1 MGLWLSLAG
10 IRAANKEATNRNLNH
25 PKKGDIIRVSPI
37 RSKEHI
43 QAIKNLLVN
52 KPRNLAIFTLGINT
66 ALRASDIL
74 GITFGNVEDLKV
86 GEGFKLREKKTKKVR
101 RVVLNEASHA
111 AIQGYLKI
119 RPRTNPNV
127 PLFLSR
133 VGKNRSITVSTL
145 NNLVKKWGRKVGVK
159 ENLGSH
165 SLRKSFG
172 YHQRLAG
179 TSIPILMMAFNHSSQ
194 FQTLSYL
201 GIEDEELTDAFL
213 NVI

>member
-1 MGLWLSLAG
+1 MK
-10 IRAANKEATNRNLNH
+10 ICKNPNH
-25 PKKGDIIRVSPI
+25 PRKGDIIKVSPI
-37 RSKEHI
+37 RKKEHI
-43 QAIKNLLVN
+43 EAIKKLL
-52 KPRNLAIFTLGINT
+52 KDQPRNLALFTFGINT

-74 GITFGNVEDLKV
+74 QIKV
-86 GEGFKLREKKTKKVR
+86 GHVEGLEVGESFRIREKKTKKVR

-111 AIQGYLKI
+111 AIQGYLKV
-119 RPRTNPNV
+119 RPKTGPSA

-133 VGKNRSITVSTL
+133 IGKEQAITVSYL
-145 NNLVKKWGRKVGVK
+145 NNLVKRWGKVVGVK

-179 TSIPILMMAFNHSSQ
+179 TSLPILVVAFNHSTQ
-194 FQTLSYL
+194 YQTLAYL
-201 GIEDEELTDAFL
+201 GIEEEELTEAFL